1 MKYTVKSKQ
10 NLDGVQ
16 TLTGDSLATYQM
28 AGGENQAVRYTKWKS
43 KKHF

>member
-16 TLTGDSLATYQM
+16 TLANDPLATYQV
-28 AGGENQAVRYTKWKS
+28 ASCS
-43 KKHF
+43 KRKAKRAKKP